1 MFNMLNEGFNKKF
14 LYESQLE
21 PIEKEIKKALKNAGY
36 NVDSEDAD
44 NYIESA
50 AEYIDYSRTIGGDTN
65 YSVKQWLADTEMNYP
80 EDLSFMKE
88 SLTEADEV
96 EEDDIDSDD
105 VDNAFID
112 DISFDDVDDEQSLN
126 YDDSEEKID
135 IEDEIE
141 TDKEHIDDESKPD
154 NLGTFHNDN
163 GNDYKV
169 IERSESGKN
178 ALLQRGKQW
187 VIAYNCPES
196 NEGSWGQGHYFF
208 DEEEAR
214 KVWEDKYLNE
224 SLKENYEA
232 ITDIDEVKKAINDGK
247 TVLVYNGDDDREFF
261 EISKNGTVIKDN
273 SHSHKY
279 SSDWCPNPI
288 GRKPSLDDILECDSC
303 RFYLDESLKEDLASY
318 IQKIHDTDE
327 YLWNLHNTDYSWLYD
342 ECAKYSDTWGSEDS
356 EDTIADCIR
365 KMPKEKQ
372 YEILDKLVAPYNE
385 SLNEGVMTGYWC
397 PACHDK
403 SLQSTLMVVDDERQD
418 GAEVL
423 ECDSCGKR
431 FFRSK
436 KDNEIKPL
444 PEYVKVRR
452 FDEAFDVN
460 DRKAKSEVINWWK
473 SVEKWNRENG
483 SKYNIDND
491 YNDVE
496 SMFTAMYDMFRELKN
511 SNPELYK
518 NGKSIYNKYATHPI
532 KESKGNKPMRIIK
545 EDYNQKLRE
554 SIRKIV
560 FRLTEAEMSDEDKR
574 DTEILRNIY
583 KKIDGRKIGKNT
595 FTSEE
600 QEVIDKYG
608 LDVWGY
614 RGDSKVV
621 TGSGRKDVV
630 NSSEYKNSWGRPQQ
644 KFDKINYADRARK
657 IDDRDY
663 AQQINRR
670 KGWNQTFD
678 DAEKEMQGW
687 KQSERIN
694 QMKRALKDRKYYQ
707 NEIDNAEDNLTN
719 RLNRAEADADKK
731 IADANKRMRD
741 ETSWARTSRDAAQK
755 SINNILDKHRV
766 KECMNQLKEAT
777 SPEDKRES
785 DILRNI
791 YYKMQNRSNAKLT
804 PEEQEVVDKYNL
816 VRTYNKNLK
825 ANDTDDYLFK
835 RGEGESRSTWGST
848 TPNRKINYADRAR
861 KLGTRDYAQDINS
874 MNSWDSGKTFRDK
887 ERTRINNE
895 MGKDVSDMKDALYNR
910 KYNNER
916 IANAEKDYQ
925 NKVAKIEAEKEL
937 AKERAKKYSSDNL
950 ERSRQKVADANTN
963 IKKLLNKEES
973 LKEDANEKRI
983 VSTGLSGVKN
993 EEILD
998 SVIGQ
1003 MSDGIWENSPG
1014 MDGYWIPAN
1023 IDGCDIVID
1032 NNQFIKH
1039 GADRYGDSKY
1049 IDNKY
1054 YRKSDDEVRRFFANK
1069 IKQIT
1074 QEYLNDNNLNPY
1086 SDWRPDNDE
1095 VCDYLDRGSGVTVGD
1110 AYKAYKA
1117 LK

>member
-21 PIEKEIKKALKNAGY
+21 PIEKEIKRVLKNAGY
-36 NVDSEDAD
+36 NVDSDGAD

-50 AEYIDYSRTIGGDTN
+50 AEYIDYSRTVGGDTN

-88 SLTEADEV
+88 SLTEADDVNSE
-96 EEDDIDSDD
+96 D
-105 VDNAFID
+105 VDNTFID
-112 DISFDDVDDEQSLN
+112 DVSFDAIDDEIGTK
-126 YDDSEEKID
+126 EEP
-135 IEDEIE
+135 
-141 TDKEHIDDESKPD
+141 IDDESKPD

-224 SLKENYEA
+224 SLN
-232 ITDIDEVKKAINDGK
+232 
-247 TVLVYNGDDDREFF
+247 
-261 EISKNGTVIKDN
+261 
-273 SHSHKY
+273 
-279 SSDWCPNPI
+279 
-288 GRKPSLDDILECDSC
+288 
-303 RFYLDESLKEDLASY
+303 EDLASY

-327 YLWNLHNTDYSWLYD
+327 YLWNLHDTDYSWLYD
-342 ECAKYSDTWGSEDS
+342 ECAKYSDTWGSDESEDS
-356 EDTIADCIR
+356 IADCIR

-403 SLQSTLMVVDDERQD
+403 SLQSTLMVVDDKRQD

-423 ECDSCGKR
+423 ECDNCGKR

-518 NGKSIYNKYATHPI
+518 KGKSIYNKYATHPI
-532 KESKGNKPMRIIK
+532 KESKGNKPMKIIK

-595 FTSEE
+595 FTPEE

-678 DAEKEMQGW
+678 DAEKEMQSQ
-687 KQSERIN
+687 KQSNRIN
-694 QMKRALKDRKYYQ
+694 QMKSALHNRKYYQ

-719 RLNRAEADADKK
+719 RLNRAESDADKK

-755 SINNILDKHRV
+755 SINDILDKHRV

-816 VRTYNKNLK
+816 VKTYNRNLK
-825 ANDTDDYLFK
+825 SNDTDDYLFR
-835 RGEGESRSTWGST
+835 RGENKNASWYDSDSFV
-848 TPNRKINYADRAR
+848 NSKINYADRAR

-895 MGKDVSDMKDALYNR
+895 IGKDVSDMKAALYDR
-910 KYNNER
+910 RYNNER
-916 IANAEKDYQ
+916 IVNAEKNYQ
-925 NKVAKIEAEKEL
+925 NKVAQIEAEKEL

-973 LKEDANEKRI
+973 LKEDAGEKRV
-983 VSTGLSGVKN
+983 VSTGLSGIKN

-1014 MDGYWIPAN
+1014 MEGYWVPAD

-1032 NNQFIKH
+1032 NNQFIKQ
-1039 GADRYGDSKY
+1039 GADRYSAKY

-1069 IKQIT
+1069 IKHIT

-1095 VCDYLDRGSGVTVGD
+1095 VCTYLDRGSGVTVGD

>member
-1 MFNMLNEGFNKKF
+1 MLKILNEGFDKKYKDNSVSKKNKKKIV
-14 LYESQLE
+14 EA
-21 PIEKEIKKALKNAGY
+21 IERPEEFAEFDDDMNPVNYGIEEDLFDVLDDTAKGISDNINTITGKDSVLRDKNLGKNLTDIGDTVTEIKTGGMFKEG
-36 NVDSEDAD
+36 
-44 NYIESA
+44 IE
-50 AEYIDYSRTIGGDTN
+50 
-65 YSVKQWLADTEMNYP
+65 
-80 EDLSFMKE
+80 
-88 SLTEADEV
+88 
-96 EEDDIDSDD
+96 
-105 VDNAFID
+105 
-112 DISFDDVDDEQSLN
+112 
-126 YDDSEEKID
+126 
-135 IEDEIE
+135 
-141 TDKEHIDDESKPD
+141 D
-154 NLGTFHNDN
+154 NLGVFHNDN

-169 IERSESGKN
+169 IERSKSGYN
-178 ALLQRGKQW
+178 ALLQRGNQW
-187 VIAYNCPES
+187 VIAWNCPE
-196 NEGSWGQGHYFF
+196 NNQGSWGQGHYFF
-208 DEEEAR
+208 DEETAR
-214 KVWEDKYLNE
+214 KAWEEKYVNESLNESDEDRNIKIPKPFNRYFIIDNSGLDSTDIQPGEQIDGYDCKLVAYLYPKEKYEDKLDIYPILTDDPDYPVVDLVGGRLYPVDYITLYDKIYE
-224 SLKENYEA
+224 SLKEAKTMFRPKEMRDWLHNNAQFAKEIETYYGKPVDDLFKD
-232 ITDIDEVKKAINDGK
+232 DIWNWLSDNKKPYRK
-247 TVLVYNGDDDREFF
+247 F
-261 EISKNGTVIKDN
+261 IKDF
-273 SHSHKY
+273 
-279 SSDWCPNPI
+279 
-288 GRKPSLDDILECDSC
+288 G
-303 RFYLDESLKEDLASY
+303 LDESLKEDLASY

-327 YLWNLHNTDYSWLYD
+327 YLWNLHDTDYSWLYD
-342 ECAKYSDTWGSEDS
+342 ECAKYSDTWGSEES
-356 EDTIADCIR
+356 EDSIADCIR

-385 SLNEGVMTGYWC
+385 SLTEGV
-397 PACHDK
+397 
-403 SLQSTLMVVDDERQD
+403 V
-418 GAEVL
+418 
-423 ECDSCGKR
+423 
-431 FFRSK
+431 
-436 KDNEIKPL
+436 
-444 PEYVKVRR
+444 
-452 FDEAFDVN
+452 
-460 DRKAKSEVINWWK
+460 
-473 SVEKWNRENG
+473 
-483 SKYNIDND
+483 
-491 YNDVE
+491 
-496 SMFTAMYDMFRELKN
+496 
-511 SNPELYK
+511 
-518 NGKSIYNKYATHPI
+518 
-532 KESKGNKPMRIIK
+532 KGNKPMKIIK
-545 EDYNQKLRE
+545 VDYNQKLKE
-554 SIRKIV
+554 SIKKIISK
-560 FRLTEAEMSDEDKR
+560 LNEAEMSPEDKR

-595 FTSEE
+595 FTPEE

-621 TGSGRKDVV
+621 TNTGRKNVV
-630 NSSEYKNSWGRPQQ
+630 NSSEYKSSWGRPQQ

-694 QMKRALKDRKYYQ
+694 QMKRALHDRKYYQ
-707 NEIDNAEDNLTN
+707 KEIDNAENDLTN
-719 RLNRAEADADKK
+719 RLNRAESDADKK

-741 ETSWARTSRDAAQK
+741 ETSWARASRDTAQK
-755 SINNILDKHRV
+755 SINDILDKHRV

-791 YYKMQNRSNAKLT
+791 YYKIQNRSNAKLT

-816 VRTYNKNLK
+816 VRTYDRNLK
-825 ANDTDDYLFK
+825 ANDTNDYLFR

-861 KLGTRDYAQDINS
+861 KLGTRDYAKDINN

-895 MGKDVSDMKDALYNR
+895 LSKDVLDMKQALSDRRYND
-910 KYNNER
+910 KR
-916 IANAEKDYQ
+916 IVNAEKDYQ
-925 NKVAKIEAEKEL
+925 NAVAKIEAEKEL

-973 LKEDANEKRI
+973 LKEDASEKRI
-983 VSTGLSGVKN
+983 VSTGLSGIKN

-1014 MDGYWIPAN
+1014 MEGYWMPVN
-1023 IDGCDIVID
+1023 IDNCDILVD
-1032 NNQFIKH
+1032 NNQFIKY
-1039 GADRYGDSKY
+1039 GTDRYGASKY

-1054 YRKSDDEVRRFFANK
+1054 YRKSDGEVRRFFANK